1 MPADIIVGLQLGSE
15 GKGKVA
21 AALADKYQAAVRV
34 GAPNAGHSVIKD
46 GVTYKM
52 RQIPC
57 AWVNPD
63 CKLYVG
69 AGGLI
74 NPDVLE
80 EEFKMFS
87 DPDQIKRRFFIDG
100 NAGLV
105 LDEDIEA
112 ETAIK
117 MFEGIG
123 STTEGIGAAQARKV
137 MRKNVRIAKQLP
149 ALERFISPER
159 VALMINKHLE
169 DKENVMFEGT
179 QGFGL
184 CLNHAYEYPFCTSRD
199 ILASSILSDAGVSP
213 RTVRHVF
220 GVLRTYPIRVFGNSG
235 PMGATELTWEEVA
248 KRSGYPELNERTTV
262 TKRVRRVSEF
272 NLEMVK
278 EACVMNGVTAIFI
291 NFADYLDCNLRGKK
305 SLAEVADHKAL
316 ADFVAMVES
325 STNVGVA
332 GISTGPETDEM
343 IWTPFGMQILTDL
356 SAKIPVSTLG
366 GTR

>member
-1 MPADIIVGLQLGSE
+1 MPSDIIVGLNFGSE

-21 AALADKYQAAVRV
+21 AALAPFYQAAVRV

-57 AWVNPD
+57 AWVNPE
-63 CKLYVG
+63 CTLYTG
-69 AGGLI
+69 AAGLI
-74 NPDVLE
+74 NPEVLE
-80 EEFKMFS
+80 EEFKMFK
-87 DPDQIKRRFFIDG
+87 DPDQIKMRYFIDE

-105 LDEDIEA
+105 LEQDIEA

-123 STTEGIGAAQARKV
+123 STTEGIGAALARKV
-137 MRKNVRIAKQLP
+137 MRKNVRLARELP
-149 ALERFISPER
+149 ALERYIAPQR
-159 VALMINKHLE
+159 VAHMIAGHLANG
-169 DKENVMFEGT
+169 ENVMFEGT

-199 ILASSILSDAGVSP
+199 ILSASMLSDAGVSP

-235 PMGATELTWEEVA
+235 PMGAPELTWEEVA

-272 NLEMVK
+272 NLDMVK
-278 EACVMNGVTAIFI
+278 DACVMNGTTALFLM
-291 NFADYLDCNLRGKK
+291 FADYIDVNLRGKK
-305 SLAEVADHKAL
+305 SLAEVASHEDL
-316 ADFVAMVES
+316 ANWVNMLQDETGVL
-325 STNVGVA
+325 VA

-343 IWTPFGMQILTDL
+343 IWTRYGESIKEEI
-356 SAKIPVSTLG
+356 SKINQPIGRT
-366 GTR
+366 